1 MHTRKKS
8 GSLVEE
14 RETYMRMKIRS
25 LMMFNGG
32 HQTQRPFDNSRRVI
46 QLMGCL
52 LLCFLVTSATAEMG
66 DARKAAIFVA
76 NRADKSLDDKLGTFE
91 DFISSHITEKGF
103 TVISREVATDALSSL
118 KKDSTATEADQLLSD
133 NSSVLRLGQLLGV
146 DYLIVASISSYG
158 SDKRATDAYGEKTV
172 NVIHNLRVTYK
183 ILDATHGGTLAS
195 DTIKTSKTIRYSDTA
210 SEVDSDLING
220 LLDEAGEKVAESVG
234 KKEIKTVSLSKDQV
248 DFSIA
253 CGMQDL
259 ANVPMSIPDVRLDD
273 GNNVSIGKEKLE
285 VQALDVTVELD
296 GVVIGSAPSSFKAA
310 PGLHKI
316 RLSREGFKPWE
327 RTINLTDGQK
337 LKVALQLSEAGYQ
350 RWKDNT
356 AFLAALENGKK
367 LTDAEAERIRGI
379 AQMFRQSGYKVDVKS
394 DVKVDVKR
402 RTIF

>member
-1 MHTRKKS
+1 
-8 GSLVEE
+8 
-14 RETYMRMKIRS
+14 
-25 LMMFNGG
+25 
-32 HQTQRPFDNSRRVI
+32 
-46 QLMGCL
+46 
-52 LLCFLVTSATAEMG
+52 
-66 DARKAAIFVA
+66 
-76 NRADKSLDDKLGTFE
+76 
-91 DFISSHITEKGF
+91 
-103 TVISREVATDALSSL
+103 
-118 KKDSTATEADQLLSD
+118 LLSD

-220 LLDEAGEKVAESVG
+220 LLDEAGEQVAASVG
-234 KKEIKTVSLSKDQV
+234 KKDIKVVSLSKDQV
-248 DFSIA
+248 AFSIA

-259 ANVPMSIPDVRLDD
+259 ANVPMSIPDVRVDD
-273 GNNVSIGKEKLE
+273 ANNVTIGKDKLE

-296 GVVIGSAPSSFKAA
+296 GVVIGSAPSSFKGA

-316 RLSREGFKPWE
+316 RLSREAFKPWE

-337 LKVALQLSEAGYQ
+337 LKVALQMTEAGYQ

-356 AFLAALENGKK
+356 AFLAALENNRK
-367 LTDAEAERIRGI
+367 LTDAEAEKIRGI

>member
-1 MHTRKKS
+1 MA
-8 GSLVEE
+8 
-14 RETYMRMKIRS
+14 ET
-25 LMMFNGG
+25 
-32 HQTQRPFDNSRRVI
+32 
-46 QLMGCL
+46 
-52 LLCFLVTSATAEMG
+52 G
-66 DARKAAIFVA
+66 DARKAAIVVA

-91 DFISSHITEKGF
+91 DFITSHITEKGF

-118 KKDSTATEADQLLSD
+118 KKDSKVTDADQLLSD

-146 DYLIVASISSYG
+146 DYLILASISSYG

-220 LLDEAGEKVAESVG
+220 LLDDAGEQVAASVG
-234 KKEIKTVSLSKDQV
+234 KKDIKVVSLSKDQV
-248 DFSIA
+248 EFSIA

-259 ANVPMSIPDVRLDD
+259 A
-273 GNNVSIGKEKLE
+273 
-285 VQALDVTVELD
+285 
-296 GVVIGSAPSSFKAA
+296 
-310 PGLHKI
+310 
-316 RLSREGFKPWE
+316 
-327 RTINLTDGQK
+327 LTDGQK
-337 LKVALQLSEAGYQ
+337 LKVALQMTEAGYQ

-356 AFLAALENGKK
+356 AFLAALENNRK
-367 LTDAEAERIRGI
+367 LTDAEAEKVRGI

>member
-1 MHTRKKS
+1 
-8 GSLVEE
+8 
-14 RETYMRMKIRS
+14 MRMKNRS
-25 LMMFNGG
+25 IMMFNGG
-32 HQTQRPFDNSRRVI
+32 QQTRRPFNNSRRALLVA
-46 QLMGCL
+46 GCL
-52 LLCFLVTSATAEMG
+52 LSLVGCLVTTAMAETG

-91 DFISSHITEKGF
+91 DFITSHITEKGF

-118 KKDSTATEADQLLSD
+118 KKDSKPTDADQLLSD

-220 LLDEAGEKVAESVG
+220 LLDDAGEQVAASVG
-234 KKEIKTVSLSKDQV
+234 KKDIKTVSLSKDQV

-273 GNNVSIGKEKLE
+273 GNNVSIGKDKLE

-316 RLSREGFKPWE
+316 RLSREAFKPWE

-337 LKVALQLSEAGYQ
+337 LKVALQMTEAGYQ

-356 AFLAALENGKK
+356 AFLAALENNRK
-367 LTDAEAERIRGI
+367 LTDAEAEKIRGI

-402 RTIF
+402 RSIF